1 MKPGHSQHRMPLL
14 EEKFFTIYGESPV
27 PAVMQAT
34 VAQGSSRESNS
45 SGGQKTKLLH
55 SVSFLPVSPITGGC
69 ESNVAGASERVR

>member
-34 VAQGSSRESNS
+34 VAQGGSRKSNS
-45 SGGQKTKLLH
+45 SGQKTKLLR